1 MPTHI
6 KLNLNHKT
14 DSALHEN
21 VYSNFSNDV
30 YFLMQSLYNGRAPDL
45 RISLSGNQAQI
56 MSFFTALQREKRY
69 MDAFMKHGLNN
80 AQTMNSK
87 YKLEDAVR
95 KFEFET
101 GLRWPFTQ

>member
-1 MPTHI
+1 MPKHVQ
-6 KLNLNHKT
+6 LNLNHK
-14 DSALHEN
+14 DGAVIKESF
-21 VYSNFSNDV
+21 YSDFSNDV
-30 YFLMQSLYNGRAPDL
+30 HFLMQSLYNGRAPDL
-45 RISLSGNQAQI
+45 KISLSGNQSQI

-80 AQTMNSK
+80 AQTMSSK
-87 YKLEDAVR
+87 YKLDDAVR